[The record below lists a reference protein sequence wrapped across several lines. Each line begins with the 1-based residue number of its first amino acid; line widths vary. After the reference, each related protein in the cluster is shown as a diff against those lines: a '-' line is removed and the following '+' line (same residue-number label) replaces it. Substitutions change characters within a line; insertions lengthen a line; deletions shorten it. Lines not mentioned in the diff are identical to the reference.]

1 MASSCGA
8 AGNSFKLP
16 SQHHHRLA
24 SIKLYC
30 LMTEASNLIK
40 PFICKLFAQNVIYS
54 ANASEYL
61 RELFAPIFAFV
72 LV

>member
-30 LMTEASNLIK
+30 LITEASNLIK
-40 PFICKLFAQNVIYS
+40 PFIQSINQFNSRLAARGPNNK
-54 ANASEYL
+54 
-61 RELFAPIFAFV
+61 
-72 LV
+72 